1 MFLYIFTCSEN
12 GKALS
17 KDPHPMIPSIKR
29 CHNIVKLVVE
39 NEFISGVNIIHVPV
53 LININS
59 HPHFPKNIGVGRPTI
74 NILTVL

>member
-1 MFLYIFTCSEN
+1 M
-12 GKALS
+12 
-17 KDPHPMIPSIKR
+17 
-29 CHNIVKLVVE
+29 CHNIVKLVAK

-74 NILTVL
+74 NTDCFINNQIMTPVLIETLLICLI